1 MGEFQRLTKTKS
13 NNQAMDKLLVRLFV
27 VFTAL
32 YFVKTYIMA
41 WYGLECFSD
50 AYIVIAEL
58 AICVVM
64 SSQGKYHCKYLRHT
78 AYGLTASDSI
88 TRIDNAYDILG
99 VEASIILPLSLVMCS
114 VTISFVLALRH
125 YYMVLKLKSKQH
137 EIQ

>member
-1 MGEFQRLTKTKS
+1 
-13 NNQAMDKLLVRLFV
+13 MDKLFVRLFV

-32 YFVKTYIMA
+32 YLIHTYIMA
-41 WYGLECFSD
+41 WFGVECFSD
-50 AYIVIAEL
+50 AYIVMAEL

-64 SSQGKYHCKYLRHT
+64 SSHGKYHCKYMKFT
-78 AYGLTASDSI
+78 AYGLTASDSV
-88 TRIDNAYDILG
+88 TRIDNAFEILG

-125 YYMVLKLKSKQH
+125 YYRVLKIKFKKH

>member
-1 MGEFQRLTKTKS
+1 MAKLT
-13 NNQAMDKLLVRLFV
+13 VRLFV

-32 YFVKTYIMA
+32 YFVYTYIMA
-41 WYGLECFSD
+41 WYGVECFSD
-50 AYIVIAEL
+50 AYIVMAEL

-64 SSQGKYHCKYLRHT
+64 SSQGKYHCKYMRFT
-78 AYGLTASDSI
+78 AYGLTASDSV
-88 TRIDNAYDILG
+88 TRIDNAYDILS
-99 VEASIILPLSLVMCS
+99 VDAAIVLSLSLVMCS

>member
-1 MGEFQRLTKTKS
+1 
-13 NNQAMDKLLVRLFV
+13 MDKLFVRLFV
-27 VFTAL
+27 LFTAL
-32 YFVKTYIMA
+32 YLIHTYIMA
-41 WYGLECFSD
+41 WLGVECFSD
-50 AYIVIAEL
+50 AYIVIAEF

-88 TRIDNAYDILG
+88 TRIDNAFDILS
-99 VEASIILPLSLVMCS
+99 VDASIILPLSLVMCS

-125 YYMVLKLKSKQH
+125 YYRVLKLKYNKH

>member
-1 MGEFQRLTKTKS
+1 
-13 NNQAMDKLLVRLFV
+13 MDKLLVRLFV

-32 YFVKTYIMA
+32 YFLCTYIMA

-50 AYIVIAEL
+50 EYIVMAEL

-64 SSQGKYHCKYLRHT
+64 SSHGKYHCKYMKFT
-78 AYGLTASDSI
+78 AYGLTASDSV
-88 TRIDNAYDILG
+88 TRIDNAYDILS
-99 VEASIILPLSLVMCS
+99 VDAAILLPFSLVMCS

-125 YYMVLKLKSKQH
+125 YYRLLKLKHKKY